1 MKFSSL
7 SRFSR
12 GGGGVGEGIRV
23 IRVRVN
29 RVKMAETWGEIQGEM
44 DLVRVSGE
52 FQLSGCCPV
61 FVNEDPVQTPN
72 FS

>member
-1 MKFSSL
+1 
-7 SRFSR
+7 
-12 GGGGVGEGIRV
+12 
-23 IRVRVN
+23 
-29 RVKMAETWGEIQGEM
+29 MAETWGEIQGEM

-61 FVNEDPVQTPN
+61 FVHEDPVQTPN